1 MEAATSSAPTVFF
14 SPASPHRLSA
24 KPPIE
29 GHVLRFKIGLA
40 VDVAMMFGRIYLVV
54 VAFLFGFC
62 RAKSLLDYADEIP
75 ACGLSCI
82 LQAVP
87 ESACQT
93 VTNSTCICQD
103 TSLFSAVNEC
113 MAAKCTVMERIQV
126 AQIDEEACDKAKRHQ
141 TGDIPPF
148 LVLDSVSLICL
159 LVRLVARYMMAGK
172 MEMDD
177 WVVFVLSF
185 FFVTFMVLGNYV
197 RITAIG
203 YDVWDLDVSTIKT
216 ALKIFFID
224 ELFYTIVLALCRVS
238 LLFFLIRVFSVPTFQ
253 KICWIVIGWVVL
265 SAIIIILMTLFQCW
279 PINYNWEGVF
289 GDFGAHKCLDV
300 NALAYAAAGMG
311 IAQDLTI
318 LLLPLPIIAQLN
330 MSFKK
335 RLQTLFMFSLGIFVV
350 LASCLRLRYL
360 TQFAKSLNPTWDY
373 TNPVIW
379 TSLEVKV
386 TVIVLSLPTIRV
398 LLANLIPSVFGT
410 SQKSTPTK
418 KFTPHSG
425 SRSTGRN
432 QYEDLPDGIA
442 TFEPARQLWEDDIEL
457 RDDIESSSIARL
469 RKDDAQIGV
478 VTYTLPKPEERSWS

>member
-1 MEAATSSAPTVFF
+1 
-14 SPASPHRLSA
+14 
-24 KPPIE
+24 
-29 GHVLRFKIGLA
+29 
-40 VDVAMMFGRIYLVV
+40 MMFGRISLVA
-54 VAFLFGFC
+54 VALLFGFC
-62 RAKSLLDYADEIP
+62 HAKSLLDYADEIP
-75 ACGLSCI
+75 ACG
-82 LQAVP
+82 
-87 ESACQT
+87 
-93 VTNSTCICQD
+93 
-103 TSLFSAVNEC
+103 
-113 MAAKCTVMERIQV
+113 
-126 AQIDEEACDKAKRHQ
+126 
-141 TGDIPPF
+141 
-148 LVLDSVSLICL
+148 
-159 LVRLVARYMMAGK
+159 
-172 MEMDD
+172 
-177 WVVFVLSF
+177 
-185 FFVTFMVLGNYV
+185 
-197 RITAIG
+197 
-203 YDVWDLDVSTIKT
+203 
-216 ALKIFFID
+216 IFFID

-253 KICWIVIGWVVL
+253 KICWIVIGWVVV

-311 IAQDLTI
+311 IAQDFTI

-335 RLQTLFMFSLGIFVV
+335 RLQTLFMFGLGIFVV

-373 TNPVIW
+373 TDPVIW

-386 TVIVLSLPTIRV
+386 TIIVLSLPTIRV
-398 LLANLIPSVFGT
+398 LLAKLIPSVFGT

-442 TFEPARQLWEDDIEL
+442 SFEPARQLWEDDIEL
-457 RDDIESSSIARL
+457 CGDIESSSTARL
-469 RKDDAQIGV
+469 QKDDAQIGV
-478 VTYTLPKPEERSWS
+478 VPYTLPKPEERSWS